1 MASDTFE
8 LSEPRAI
15 STPDTVHDSAHDS
28 AHDSQ
33 DSDDE
38 MVVNR
43 PPLHRPTDGRSQQP
57 LLKDDRHGRLSRSS
71 FGNGD
76 TEGRPMLHHTRRP
89 TIRSKSPEHDAAQA
103 TRKKYMIASGFLLL
117 SLASFVVQTETASY
131 IQNELGWKKPYCM
144 L

>member
-1 MASDTFE
+1 VASDSLE
-8 LSEPRAI
+8 LSEARVS
-15 STPDTVHDSAHDS
+15 STPDAVR
-28 AHDSQ
+28 DSQ

-38 MVVNR
+38 MAANR
-43 PPLHRPTDGRSQQP
+43 PPFHRPSDGRLQQP
-57 LLKDDRHGRLSRSS
+57 LLKDDHHRRSRSS

-76 TEGRPMLHHTRRP
+76 TEGRSMLHHTRRP
-89 TIRSKSPEHDAAQA
+89 TVRSKIPELDAAQA

-131 IQNELGWKKPYCM
+131 IQNDLGWKKPYCM